1 VKKSKLAKTH
11 EHFVSGHCV
20 FVDITLPGLKI
31 FNVFLNFLISHMV
44 GGAVALMIIGF
55 IMAIVGNY
63 NMWWGADSMIG
74 VWGAIGI
81 LGLFIVIAASIKLNT
96 SRHR

>member
-1 VKKSKLAKTH
+1 MTTATS
-11 EHFVSGHCV
+11 
-20 FVDITLPGLKI
+20 
-31 FNVFLNFLISHMV
+31 
-44 GGAVALMIIGF
+44 VAGILLVIGF

-81 LGLFIVIAASIKLNT
+81 LGIFMAIASSIKLNS

>member
-1 VKKSKLAKTH
+1 MATTAV
-11 EHFVSGHCV
+11 VSGV
-20 FVDITLPGLKI
+20 LL
-31 FNVFLNFLISHMV
+31 
-44 GGAVALMIIGF
+44 IIGF

-74 VWGAIGI
+74 IGGAIGI
-81 LGLFIVIAASIKLNT
+81 LGLFLVIAGSLKLNS

>member
-1 VKKSKLAKTH
+1 MQHQALRISDNVLSNVTRIYN
-11 EHFVSGHCV
+11 SS
-20 FVDITLPGLKI
+20 TLLSCNKPLGVLPI
-31 FNVFLNFLISHMV
+31 
-44 GGAVALMIIGF
+44 ALMIIGF

-81 LGLFIVIAASIKLNT
+81 LGLLILIAASIKLSS

>member
-1 VKKSKLAKTH
+1 
-11 EHFVSGHCV
+11 
-20 FVDITLPGLKI
+20 
-31 FNVFLNFLISHMV
+31 
-44 GGAVALMIIGF
+44 MIIGF

-81 LGLFIVIAASIKLNT
+81 LGIFMVIASSIKLNS

>member
-1 VKKSKLAKTH
+1 MQHQAPRISDNVLSNVTRIYNSSTLLSCNKSLG
-11 EHFVSGHCV
+11 V
-20 FVDITLPGLKI
+20 LPI
-31 FNVFLNFLISHMV
+31 
-44 GGAVALMIIGF
+44 ALMIIGF

-81 LGLFIVIAASIKLNT
+81 LGLLMLIAASIKLSS

>member
-1 VKKSKLAKTH
+1 MTTTTA
-11 EHFVSGHCV
+11 VSGV
-20 FVDITLPGLKI
+20 LLV
-31 FNVFLNFLISHMV
+31 
-44 GGAVALMIIGF
+44 IGF

-74 VWGAIGI
+74 IWGAIGM
-81 LGLFIVIAASIKLNT
+81 LGVVLAKAASIKLST

>member
-1 VKKSKLAKTH
+1 MATTAV
-11 EHFVSGHCV
+11 VSSV
-20 FVDITLPGLKI
+20 LL
-31 FNVFLNFLISHMV
+31 
-44 GGAVALMIIGF
+44 IIGF

-74 VWGAIGI
+74 VRDAIGI
-81 LGLFIVIAASIKLNT
+81 LGLFLVIATSIKFNS

>member
-1 VKKSKLAKTH
+1 MTTTTTA
-11 EHFVSGHCV
+11 VSSV
-20 FVDITLPGLKI
+20 LLV
-31 FNVFLNFLISHMV
+31 
-44 GGAVALMIIGF
+44 IGF

-96 SRHR
+96 SRQR

>member
-1 VKKSKLAKTH
+1 MITPLQLRDKNTDLVLYVMTTATA
-11 EHFVSGHCV
+11 VSGV
-20 FVDITLPGLKI
+20 LL
-31 FNVFLNFLISHMV
+31 
-44 GGAVALMIIGF
+44 IIGF
-55 IMAIVGNY
+55 VMAIVGNY

-81 LGLFIVIAASIKLNT
+81 LGLFLAIAASIKLNT

>member
-1 VKKSKLAKTH
+1 MTTTTAL
-11 EHFVSGHCV
+11 SGV
-20 FVDITLPGLKI
+20 LLV
-31 FNVFLNFLISHMV
+31 
-44 GGAVALMIIGF
+44 IGF

-81 LGLFIVIAASIKLNT
+81 LGLFLAIAASIKLNA
-96 SRHR
+96 SRQR

>member
-1 VKKSKLAKTH
+1 MTTTTA
-11 EHFVSGHCV
+11 VSGV
-20 FVDITLPGLKI
+20 LLV
-31 FNVFLNFLISHMV
+31 
-44 GGAVALMIIGF
+44 IGF

-74 VWGAIGI
+74 VWAAIGI
-81 LGLFIVIAASIKLNT
+81 LGLFIAIAASIKLST

>member
-1 VKKSKLAKTH
+1 LVTPLQLRDKSTDLVFHVMTTTTA
-11 EHFVSGHCV
+11 VSGV
-20 FVDITLPGLKI
+20 LL
-31 FNVFLNFLISHMV
+31 
-44 GGAVALMIIGF
+44 IIGF

-74 VWGAIGI
+74 VWGAVGI
-81 LGLFIVIAASIKLNT
+81 LGLFLVIAASIKLNT

>member
-1 VKKSKLAKTH
+1 MATTAV
-11 EHFVSGHCV
+11 VSGV
-20 FVDITLPGLKI
+20 
-31 FNVFLNFLISHMV
+31 LI
-44 GGAVALMIIGF
+44 IIGF

-81 LGLFIVIAASIKLNT
+81 LGLFLVIGASIKLST
-96 SRHR
+96 SRHS

>member
-1 VKKSKLAKTH
+1 MATTAV
-11 EHFVSGHCV
+11 VSGV
-20 FVDITLPGLKI
+20 LL
-31 FNVFLNFLISHMV
+31 
-44 GGAVALMIIGF
+44 IIGF

-74 VWGAIGI
+74 IWGAIGI
-81 LGLFIVIAASIKLNT
+81 LGLFLVIAGSLKLNS

>member
-1 VKKSKLAKTH
+1 MTTTTTA
-11 EHFVSGHCV
+11 VSSV
-20 FVDITLPGLKI
+20 LL
-31 FNVFLNFLISHMV
+31 
-44 GGAVALMIIGF
+44 IIGF

-81 LGLFIVIAASIKLNT
+81 LGLFLAIAASIKLST

>member
-1 VKKSKLAKTH
+1 MYLKLNYSDKR
-11 EHFVSGHCV
+11 
-20 FVDITLPGLKI
+20 I
-31 FNVFLNFLISHMV
+31 FNAITAAVSSRMR
-44 GGAVALMIIGF
+44 GGAVILMIIGF

-81 LGLFIVIAASIKLNT
+81 LGLFMLIAGSVILST
-96 SRHR
+96 GRHR

>member
-1 VKKSKLAKTH
+1 MTTAT
-11 EHFVSGHCV
+11 
-20 FVDITLPGLKI
+20 
-31 FNVFLNFLISHMV
+31 
-44 GGAVALMIIGF
+44 AVAGILLIMGF

-81 LGLFIVIAASIKLNT
+81 LGIFMVIASSIKLNS

>member
-1 VKKSKLAKTH
+1 
-11 EHFVSGHCV
+11 
-20 FVDITLPGLKI
+20 
-31 FNVFLNFLISHMV
+31 M
-44 GGAVALMIIGF
+44 ALMVIGF

-81 LGLFIVIAASIKLNT
+81 LGLFLVIAASIKLST

>member
-1 VKKSKLAKTH
+1 MTTAT
-11 EHFVSGHCV
+11 
-20 FVDITLPGLKI
+20 T
-31 FNVFLNFLISHMV
+31 
-44 GGAVALMIIGF
+44 VAGILLIIGF

-81 LGLFIVIAASIKLNT
+81 LGIFMVIASSIKLNS

>member
-1 VKKSKLAKTH
+1 MATTAA
-11 EHFVSGHCV
+11 VSGV
-20 FVDITLPGLKI
+20 LL
-31 FNVFLNFLISHMV
+31 
-44 GGAVALMIIGF
+44 IIGF

-81 LGLFIVIAASIKLNT
+81 LGLFLVIAGSIKLNS
-96 SRHR
+96 SRRG

>member
-1 VKKSKLAKTH
+1 MTTTTTA
-11 EHFVSGHCV
+11 VSSV
-20 FVDITLPGLKI
+20 LL
-31 FNVFLNFLISHMV
+31 
-44 GGAVALMIIGF
+44 IIGF

-74 VWGAIGI
+74 VWGTVGI
-81 LGLFIVIAASIKLNT
+81 LGLFLVIAASIKLNT